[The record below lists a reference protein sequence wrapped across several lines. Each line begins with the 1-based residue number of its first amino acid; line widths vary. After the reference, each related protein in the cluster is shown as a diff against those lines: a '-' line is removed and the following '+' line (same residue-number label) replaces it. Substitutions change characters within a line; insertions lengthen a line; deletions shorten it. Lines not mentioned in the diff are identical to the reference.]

1 MRIIGNTLHTL
12 AAAAIIAAIWS
23 PIGTWW
29 QWLASALLLWLAGA
43 IIHASTQLAKA
54 GLDQPASADGT
65 DTNGNPLSADSPALR
80 ETERLAG
87 EGQPGNSTGPH
98 LRIKAGG
105 ASAKEVM
112 AALDG
117 YSARQAALHQNR
129 PTYGKQADS

>member
-65 DTNGNPLSADSPALR
+65 DTNGNPLSADSP
-80 ETERLAG
+80 
-87 EGQPGNSTGPH
+87 GP
-98 LRIKAGG
+98 
-105 ASAKEVM
+105 
-112 AALDG
+112 
-117 YSARQAALHQNR
+117 YSAEEIAAQIEKRAAQRATLDDAR
-129 PTYGKQADS
+129 PRYGRRA